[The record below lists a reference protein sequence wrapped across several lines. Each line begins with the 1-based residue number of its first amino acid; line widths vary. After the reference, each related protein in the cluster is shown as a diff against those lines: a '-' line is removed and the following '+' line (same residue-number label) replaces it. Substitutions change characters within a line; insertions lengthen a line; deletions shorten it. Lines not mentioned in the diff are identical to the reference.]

1 MSCEHLLI
9 KLKNRSSVAAAILK
23 NYKLLDEVKETSEN
37 SEGVGDMELEKV
49 MDSADIKIKQL
60 QNQLSELATVTIDT
74 DGFKSL
80 VESATSF
87 LDVLTQIIDKLPML
101 STLIGSIVGIRATK
115 SGLGKQLNINYKA
128 SFNSKFYRS

>member
-1 MSCEHLLI
+1 
-9 KLKNRSSVAAAILK
+9 
-23 NYKLLDEVKETSEN
+23 
-37 SEGVGDMELEKV
+37 MELEKV

-87 LDVLTQIIDKLPML
+87 LDVLTQIIDKLPLL
-101 STLIGSIVGIRATK
+101 STLLGSIVGIKATK